1 MTFLEM
7 MEKEIISAG
16 KLLTIKEALNL
27 AEQDGTLSQIPKVGK
42 TPQNTI
48 NSLLHKNIKSG
59 DKARFIQ
66 VSLKPT
72 KFYLKNNIGRI
83 NNGYIQNPRG

>member
-16 KLLTIKEALNL
+16 KPLTIKEALNL

-48 NSLLHKNIKSG
+48 NSTTQEYKK
-59 DKARFIQ
+59 
-66 VSLKPT
+66 
-72 KFYLKNNIGRI
+72 
-83 NNGYIQNPRG
+83 RG